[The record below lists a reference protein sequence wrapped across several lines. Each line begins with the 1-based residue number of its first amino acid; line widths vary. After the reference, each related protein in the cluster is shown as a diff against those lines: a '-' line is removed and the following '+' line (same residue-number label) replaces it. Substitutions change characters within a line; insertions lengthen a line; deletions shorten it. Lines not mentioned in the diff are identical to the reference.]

1 MLAELTIA
9 LPLRF
14 VKELIRRWFS
24 GKETPNSLVICNVRA
39 FVTSQTGFYVHE
51 PSHISGRVAPGDL
64 CQRGMALPLIQ
75 ARKIAYRGYIHPRAD
90 PGWDRGRQLINK
102 MNLRPK
108 IHSHTAYHFGK
119 LIELR
124 VRIGCSVD
132 RYDQRHS
139 AADQFIDGRVV
150 KMSSVTQIPTLL
162 ARTFEPSQP
171 FR

>member
-102 MNLRPK
+102 MNLVWGTRAYIYDKSNSTDETIADVENILKKDGHVKSGDIFIFLASMP
-108 IHSHTAYHFGK
+108 IH
-119 LIELR
+119 ER
-124 VRIGCSVD
+124 
-132 RYDQRHS
+132 
-139 AADQFIDGRVV
+139 
-150 KMSSVTQIPTLL
+150 
-162 ARTFEPSQP
+162 ARTNTLKINIVK
-171 FR
+171 